1 MVEQSKGMQRRAAVQ
16 SLMDQVHIA
25 LDGREV
31 TPVALKRIESAL
43 GALASIPGLFGP
55 ESFPP
60 SGDTGGIALYQLHRE
75 PDDGIALYLNVLLPG
90 KSSKP
95 HDHTTWAAIAAL
107 QGAETNKV
115 YRRVD
120 DGSVPGRAKL
130 EHVRTVVVQP
140 GTTVGF
146 MPADIHSIHGEGS
159 EVIRH
164 LHLYGRPLDKL
175 DGRQGFDLESGT
187 VTSYNKNYMTPA
199 IVCGDLASV

>member
-1 MVEQSKGMQRRAAVQ
+1 MVDRTKGMRRREAVL
-16 SLMDQVHIA
+16 SLIEQVRTA
-25 LDGREV
+25 LDGRDV
-31 TPVALKRIESAL
+31 TPEALRNIQSAL
-43 GALASIPGLFGP
+43 ATLAATPGLFDP

-60 SGDTGGIALYQLHRE
+60 SSDPAGMALYQLHRE

-146 MPADIHSIHGEGS
+146 MPDDIHSIHGEGS

-164 LHLYGRPLDKL
+164 LHLYGRPLDTL
-175 DGRQGFDLESGT
+175 DGRQGYDVEAGT
-187 VTSYNKNYMTPA
+187 VTGYNKKYMAAP
-199 IVCGDLASV
+199 IVCDLASI